1 MKAFTKK
8 IVLENGREFY
18 GYGFGA
24 DREAINEIVFNTS
37 MVGYQEIMSDPSY
50 TDQMVVMTYPLIGNY
65 GMADEDYETKTP
77 TIGGMIVREYN
88 DSPSNF
94 RYTKTLNEV
103 FEEHDIPAIWGV
115 DTRALTRIIRDE
127 GSQKVLITDVAT
139 PRDEA
144 LRKLGEYVMP
154 RDMVS
159 RVSCKKRWMS
169 RVPNHKYDVVAVD
182 CGIKYNIIRLL
193 NRVGCNVTVM
203 PYNSTV
209 EEIMAFHPDGL
220 VLSNGPGNP
229 EDVTPVIE
237 LVKQLRGR
245 LPIFG
250 ICMGHQLISL
260 AYGARTFKMKFGHRG
275 ANHPVKNLVTGKLE
289 ITSQN
294 HSYAVD
300 VDSLAGAYA
309 DARQPAQRH
318 GRGRGVRRRPGFLD
332 AVPPRERFGSAGQR
346 LFVQEVHKNN
356 GGAQKCLG
364 EKISRRFW
372 SSVRVPS
379 SSDRPPSSTMRVRR
393 RASRSRRRVTR

>member
-1 MKAFTKK
+1 MKPFDRK
-8 IVLENGREFY
+8 IVLENGREFC

-24 DREAINEIVFNTS
+24 DREQIGEIVFNTS
-37 MVGYQEIMSDPSY
+37 MVGYQEILSDPSY
-50 TDQMVVMTYPLIGNY
+50 TDQTVVMTYPLIGNY
-65 GMADEDYETKTP
+65 GTAEEDYETKFP
-77 TIGGMIVREYN
+77 TIGGMVVREYN
-88 DSPSNF
+88 DTPSNF
-94 RYTKTLNEV
+94 RYTKTLSEV
-103 FEEHDIPAIWGV
+103 FEEHGIPGLSGV
-115 DTRALTRIIRDE
+115 DTRRLVRMIRDE
-127 GSQKVLITDVAT
+127 GSQKVLMTAAAT
-139 PRDEA
+139 PLAEA
-144 LRKLGEYVMP
+144 LARLRATPLPTDAVA
-154 RDMVS
+154 
-159 RVSCKKRWMS
+159 RVSCRKRWFS
-169 RVPNHKYDVVAVD
+169 RTANHRFDVVAID

-300 VDSLAGAYA
+300 VDSLAGTGLTLTHVNLLDGTAEGVECAADRVFSMQYHPESASGPQDSAY
-309 DARQPAQRH
+309 
-318 GRGRGVRRRPGFLD
+318 
-332 AVPPRERFGSAGQR
+332 
-346 LFVQEVHKNN
+346 LFKKFTKIMEEHKN
-356 GGAQKCLG
+356 A
-364 EKISRRFW
+364 
-372 SSVRVPS
+372 
-379 SSDRPPSSTMRVRR
+379 
-393 RASRSRRRVTR
+393 